1 MNAGEVVGKAGAAGI
16 GAGLQM
22 SYCLNVGRISGYS
35 NVGGISASNSAF
47 HSFSDEQMAPS
58 SPYRDNSTR
67 LQTAEMVGT
76 ALQSE
81 LGTDNWIYED
91 NMYPRL
97 KWTETLTWLDGTP
110 FPYVRDAAILA
121 STPIYMKANEHVN
134 NLIREE
140 PSGIVMWK
148 RIQSILQMHTMMV
161 WVFCAV
167 TAQVIY

>member
-1 MNAGEVVGKAGAAGI
+1 MGTLTSTVSNYAYGISAATQSGSYKTTYCMNAGEVVGKAGAAGI

-67 LQTAEMVGT
+67 LQTTEMVGT

-97 KWTETLTWLDGTP
+97 KWTETLTCG
-110 FPYVRDAAILA
+110 
-121 STPIYMKANEHVN
+121 MKRH
-134 NLIREE
+134 
-140 PSGIVMWK
+140 
-148 RIQSILQMHTMMV
+148 
-161 WVFCAV
+161 
-167 TAQVIY
+167 